1 MIVSGIASGASSIVS
16 GRGMVTFTLRPAVT
30 PSDGFAW
37 RPFTDTR
44 PSSIR
49 RRAWLR
55 DSSGQRRAIN
65 VSSRSPP
72 RSAVSSSVLIGGSV
86 WFRREHEVG
95 DDNRRYRNRQRR
107 IGDVE
112 RRIRRE
118 IDEIGGLAEANAVE
132 EIAGG
137 AAQHHPYRD
146 RRDRVV
152 ERRVPVV
159 EVDRGQP
166 DAGHHDQEDRLVLQ
180 NPESGPRV
188 GHVADAHRPVGVR
201 PGLTL
206 FKRCP
211 DNRLR
216 HLIEGEY
223 GQRRAPEQER
233 LEEGRTRLRRGL
245 LSHFN
250 WLHHVDVSTRLPHLT
265 SCRDAPSTPSTNATL
280 APDREVSNPPSRAA
294 KRGVSAAH

>member
-1 MIVSGIASGASSIVS
+1 MIVSGTAPGASWIVA
-16 GRGMVTFTLRPAVT
+16 GGGMVTSTLSPAVT

-37 RPFTDTR
+37 RPFTHTR

-86 WFRREHEVG
+86 WFRREHEVA

-112 RRIRRE
+112 CRIRRE
-118 IDEIGGLAEANAVE
+118 IDEIGDLAEANAVE

-146 RRDRVV
+146 RRGRVV
-152 ERRVPVV
+152 ERRGPGV
-159 EVDRGQP
+159 EGDRGP
-166 DAGHHDQEDRLVLQ
+166 PHAGHPHHEERLGLQ
-180 NPESGPRV
+180 NPENGPPA
-188 GHVADAHRPVGVR
+188 GHVAGGHQ
-201 PGLTL
+201 PG
-206 FKRCP
+206 
-211 DNRLR
+211 
-216 HLIEGEY
+216 G
-223 GQRRAPEQER
+223 
-233 LEEGRTRLRRGL
+233 GR
-245 LSHFN
+245 
-250 WLHHVDVSTRLPHLT
+250 
-265 SCRDAPSTPSTNATL
+265 
-280 APDREVSNPPSRAA
+280 
-294 KRGVSAAH
+294 

>member
-16 GRGMVTFTLRPAVT
+16 GGGMVTLTLRPAVT

-55 DSSGQRRAIN
+55 ESSGQRRAMN
-65 VSSRSPP
+65 VSSRSPT
-72 RSAVSSSVLIGGSV
+72 RSAMSPSVLITASI
-86 WFRREHEVG
+86 WFWREHEVA
-95 DDNRRYRNRQRR
+95 DDNRYYRDRKRR
-107 IGDVE
+107 VGDIE

-118 IDEIGGLAEANAVE
+118 IDKVGNFAQADAVE

-137 AAQHHPYRD
+137 AAEHHAYCH

-152 ERRVPVV
+152 ERRVTVV

-166 DAGHHDQEDRLVLQ
+166 DAGHHHQEDRLVLQ
-180 NPESGPRV
+180 NPESCARV
-188 GHVADAHRPVGVR
+188 GHITDADRPVGAR

-206 FKRCP
+206 FKRFP
-211 DNRLR
+211 
-216 HLIEGEY
+216 
-223 GQRRAPEQER
+223 
-233 LEEGRTRLRRGL
+233 
-245 LSHFN
+245 
-250 WLHHVDVSTRLPHLT
+250 
-265 SCRDAPSTPSTNATL
+265 
-280 APDREVSNPPSRAA
+280 
-294 KRGVSAAH
+294 